1 MIKRAFLIAS
11 ASVMLFASA
20 GCAAHAGYYS
30 GYVSVPPPPPRREV
44 IGVAPG
50 PGFLWI
56 DGYYGWRSGGGYY
69 WVPGRWER
77 PPRPHAHWAPGRWEK
92 THHGYAWHDGR
103 WR

>member
-1 MIKRAFLIAS
+1 MIKRAVLIAS
-11 ASVMLFASA
+11 TSLMLFAGA

-30 GYVSVPPPPPRREV
+30 GYVSAPPPPPRREV

-50 PGFLWI
+50 AGFVWI
-56 DGYYGWRSGGGYY
+56 DGYYGWRGGGGYY

-77 PPRPHAHWAPGRWEK
+77 PPRPHAHWAPGRWER
-92 THHGYAWHDGR
+92 TNRGYAWHDGR